1 MRSNLH
7 NWTWEGLQEICSISL
22 DRLGEHKDGVH
33 LAFYAKQSSAESAGG
48 NGYMTIASVSALR
61 VTVTGDYSQTHPGTV
76 LPGQSYDIISYPL
89 ENIVSLLLGM
99 ESFLRLQVE
108 LPTYEDL
115 VRFMGERRAVL
126 AKLGG
131 DKVGLYHRTKG
142 YAAPG
147 TEIRAVD
154 FESLKDI
161 GGM

>member
-1 MRSNLH
+1 ML
-7 NWTWEGLQEICSISL
+7 
-22 DRLGEHKDGVH
+22 
-33 LAFYAKQSSAESAGG
+33 
-48 NGYMTIASVSALR
+48 
-61 VTVTGDYSQTHPGTV
+61 
-76 LPGQSYDIISYPL
+76 GQSYDITAYPL

-115 VRFMGERRAVL
+115 VRFMRERRAVL
-126 AKLGG
+126 AKLG